1 MPKPTYLSRAVALI
15 PILSLAAAGQVPTS
29 NWENVRMI
37 APGTEVRIA
46 AGNSKTIRGKLE
58 SVTDSNLIVIVIDA
72 TGKQSFQRPDIH
84 NVSVKEKGHRLR
96 KVLIGMGVG
105 TAAGLAGGGAAA
117 KNCSGIAC
125 GGFDIGVSGAIGF
138 IAGTVGGLIWSREG
152 WRQIYAP

>member
-1 MPKPTYLSRAVALI
+1 MLKSASLFCPAFLI
-15 PILSLAAAGQVPTS
+15 PLLSLAAAGQVPTS

-37 APGTEVRIA
+37 AAGTEVRIA

-58 SVTDSNLIVIVIDA
+58 NVTDSNVIVTDA

-84 NVSVKEKGHRLR
+84 SVSVNEKGHRLR

-125 GGFDIGVSGAIGF
+125 GGFDVAVSGVIGL
-138 IAGTVGGLIWSREG
+138 IAGTVGGLVWSREG
-152 WRQIYAP
+152 WRQVYAP